1 MKSHSFIGKVP
12 IMCKVKIPTML
23 LPLVTF
29 LREDLRNKHKT
40 LQKTFFKQT
49 QPSINLTQMA
59 TSTNPP
65 VLMFN
70 ILITIIMMRSSRCLA
85 TEFRPH
91 PAGRNLPTRIITWC
105 ITMTQ
110 QFEKWTIVSDTK
122 CLRVITK
129 SFFKISFPKTPNIYR
144 IGIQKISDI

>member
-12 IMCKVKIPTML
+12 IRCKAKIQTML

-49 QPSINLTQMA
+49 QSSINLTKMA
-59 TSTNPP
+59 TSTNRP

-70 ILITIIMMRSSRCLA
+70 ITITIIMMRSSRCLA

-91 PAGRNLPTRIITWC
+91 LVGRNLLTRIITQC

-110 QFEKWTIVSDTK
+110 QFEKWTIVSDTR

-129 SFFKISFPKTPNIYR
+129 YFFKITFPKPPNIYR
-144 IGIQKISDI
+144 IGSQKISDI